1 MEKKKFPCKLEELPV
16 IAGFILQSVRKDLAD
31 FSGFSSMFTVD
42 FIEAGEM
49 KVNACNNLLM
59 SSSVAKQL
67 KAVTQNLA
75 DKSVGLRVKLNQLE
89 GYLKLAAGEIDIK
102 VSDSGLK
109 EVRNDISRG
118 NTEGVV
124 KNTWNLVNNAQR
136 NQPALV
142 AKGLKTTFL
151 AEITTAV
158 TEIDSLNNTQN
169 VLTSERNRLTDS
181 NMSVFNDVWTE
192 LTPILDTAK
201 ALYRG
206 VDDVKLKDYT
216 MSQLVKRVN
225 AEGSRMIKPAKVQ
238 A

>member
-49 KVNACNNLLM
+49 KVNACNDLLM